1 MSPLSSLLIR
11 LEKAATFHFHVHL
24 GFNLGEF
31 LQSLKGDITSY
42 TSEMSVLDFM
52 AEPDVCDECG
62 GALDLQDP
70 DTLSAEFEDEDGER
84 FDLYYHLRCA
94 TPEMVSES
102 ESDED
107 ADDD

>member
-1 MSPLSSLLIR
+1 MSLLSSLVIR
-11 LEKAATFHFHVHL
+11 LEKSVTAHFHVHL

-31 LQSLKGDITSY
+31 LQPLDGDITSL
-42 TSEMSVLDFM
+42 TAEMSILDFM

-62 GALDLQDP
+62 LALDLNDQ

-84 FDLYYHLRCA
+84 FDLYYHRRCA
-94 TPEMVSES
+94 TPEMVSEA